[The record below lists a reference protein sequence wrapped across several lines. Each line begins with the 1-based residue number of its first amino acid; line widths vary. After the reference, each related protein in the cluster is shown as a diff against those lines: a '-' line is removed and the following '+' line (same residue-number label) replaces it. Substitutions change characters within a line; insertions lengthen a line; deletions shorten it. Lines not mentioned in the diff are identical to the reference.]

1 MKKLI
6 FIISFLTA
14 SVCLAAQTQANGF
27 GDNQESARANAMAEL
42 SFIIYSDVAASLSQ
56 SSVTDMNTA
65 EQQMTKQIDITTA
78 LPVIGARI
86 STEKTDDGYKCT
98 AAIGEYSIPAYYA
111 NLKEA
116 SSALAELNT
125 KYKSADDTEKY
136 RILRAMASLRDNFD
150 KLNRVYVYLT
160 GKSYQTDVPDKQWIA
175 ASTAAMTDKF
185 TSMRLCASVMAGE
198 LSGRNV
204 YLYYPMYEGSDEVT
218 EFSEAFRD
226 MLAQGLKTVKD
237 INSADSFISADY
249 AVTHDGMF
257 ITAYLTDKD
266 GKTVKTSSKV
276 LAPSAYKN
284 YETKPSSLSIE
295 KLLKEG
301 LVKSSDLT
309 ARITTNNGKKAVL
322 YKKGDTVELFI
333 KVNRPS
339 YVYITG
345 HVAKMKEKYS
355 YLLDLYD
362 AGGDRR
368 FIRYIDGDDVNRWL
382 SVGQFKVVPPFGTE
396 MFQMIASEND
406 PDGKLPAYEYNSQN
420 GIYKIA
426 DKPEQGVVA
435 VRALKRLKSDKEA
448 VAEDVLVFTS
458 TDK

>member
-6 FIISFLTA
+6 LIISFLTA
-14 SVCLAAQTQANGF
+14 SACFAAQTQGDGF
-27 GDNQESARANAMAEL
+27 GDTEASARANAMAEL
-42 SFIIYSDVAASLSQ
+42 SFVIYSDVTASLSQ
-56 SSVTDMNTA
+56 SADTDMDSAT
-65 EQQMTKQIDITTA
+65 QHMTKQIDITTA

-86 STEKTDDGYKCT
+86 NTEKTDDGYKCT
-98 AAIGEYSIPAYYA
+98 AEIGEYSIPAYESG
-111 NLKEA
+111 LHDA
-116 SSALAELNT
+116 SSMLNGLSA
-125 KYKSADDTEKY
+125 KYKSAEDTEKY
-136 RILRAMASLRDNFD
+136 RILRSMASLRDDYD

-160 GKSYQTDVPDKQWIA
+160 GKSYQTDAPDKQWIA
-175 ASTAAMTDKF
+175 AETAKITEKF
-185 TSMRLCASVMAGE
+185 NSMRLCASVMASE
-198 LSGRNV
+198 LSGDAV
-204 YLYYPMYEGSDEVT
+204 YLYYPMSNGSDEVT
-218 EFSEAFRD
+218 EFSEAFHG

-237 INSADSFISADY
+237 INSADRYVSIDY
-249 AVTHDGMF
+249 TVTADGMF
-257 ITAYLTDKD
+257 ITAYITDKD
-266 GKTVKTSSKV
+266 GMTVRTSSKT

-284 YETKPSSLSIE
+284 YETKPSSVAVE
-295 KLLKEG
+295 KLLKDG
-301 LVKSSDLT
+301 LARSSDLT

-339 YVYITG
+339 YVYIAG
-345 HVAKMKEKYS
+345 HVTKKSEKYS

-362 AGGDRR
+362 ADGDRR

-406 PDGKLPAYEYNSQN
+406 TEGKLPAYEYNAKD

-426 DKPEQGVVA
+426 DKPEQGVAA
-435 VRALKRLKSDKEA
+435 VRALKRIKNDKEA